1 MTAARH
7 VVLGLAQAR
16 SAWFRSVAAWTH
28 SASLPIEF
36 VKCMSVVEVRAHLS
50 SGRPFSAL
58 LVDAGLTA
66 LDRDLI
72 ERAKEAGCA
81 VIVVD
86 DVRVDRDW
94 RSLGAATV
102 VNPLFGREDL
112 LEALAAHG
120 RAVGRAD
127 DLPGGHLPLPETT
140 PLAGGRVVMVCGSG
154 GAGASS
160 VSIALAQG
168 LAEHET
174 PGPRVLL
181 ADLALHADQAMLHDA
196 GDVVPGV
203 QELVDAHRSG
213 LPALDELHTFTYR
226 IDARGYQLLL
236 GLRRARHWSAIRP
249 RAFASTLSSLTRG
262 WDVIVCDTDADLEGE
277 AEGGSMD
284 VEERHVMARS
294 VADRADVVFAVGRP
308 GLHGLHALVRVLDG
322 LLGHGVEGSR
332 IVPVINGAPKPA
344 RARSEIAAAVPAL
357 LGRRADVGALASPIF
372 LPERRVDDA
381 LRDGVRLPDA
391 LTAPLRGAFAATME
405 RTDRRDRTTAPQL
418 ITPGSLGHW
427 SPEPA

>member
-1 MTAARH
+1 MRH

-36 VKCMSVVEVRAHLS
+36 VKCMSAVEVRAHLS

-58 LVDAGLTA
+58 LVDAGLTT

-72 ERAKEAGCA
+72 ERATEAGCA

-86 DVRVDRDW
+86 DVRVERDW

-102 VNPLFGREDL
+102 VNPLFSREDL
-112 LEALAAHG
+112 LEVLATHG
-120 RAVGRAD
+120 REVGRAD
-127 DLPGGHLPLPETT
+127 DLPGGHLSLPEPPTVS
-140 PLAGGRVVMVCGSG
+140 GGRVVMVCGSG

-168 LAEHET
+168 LAQPPT
-174 PGPRVLL
+174 GPRILL

-203 QELVDAHRSG
+203 QELVDAHRTG
-213 LPALDELHTFTYR
+213 LPAVDELHTFTFR
-226 IDARGYQLLL
+226 VDARGYQLLL

-249 RAFASTLSSLTRG
+249 RAFASALSSLTRG
-262 WDVIVCDTDADLEGE
+262 WDVVVCDTDADLEGE

-284 VEERHVMARS
+284 VEERHAMGRT

-322 LLGHGVEGSR
+322 LLGHGVDGSR
-332 IVPVINGAPKPA
+332 IVPVINAAPKAA
-344 RARSEIAAAVPAL
+344 RARAEIAAAVPAL
-357 LGRRADVGALASPIF
+357 LGRRAGIEALSSPVF

-391 LTAPLRGAFAATME
+391 LTAPLRGAFTATTE
-405 RTDRRDRTTAPQL
+405 RAGRRDRGVEPQL

-427 SPEPA
+427 SPELT

>member
-1 MTAARH
+1 MTSARH

-36 VKCMSVVEVRAHLS
+36 VKCMSAVEVRGHLS

-58 LVDAGLTA
+58 LVDAGLTS

-72 ERAKEAGCA
+72 ERANAAGCA

-86 DVRVDRDW
+86 DVRVERDW
-94 RSLGAATV
+94 RSLGASTV

-112 LEALAAHG
+112 LDALATHA
-120 RAVGRAD
+120 REVGRAD
-127 DLPGGHLPLPETT
+127 EVPGGHLSLPD
-140 PLAGGRVVMVCGSG
+140 LAPVVGGRIAMVCGSG

-160 VSIALAQG
+160 VSIALSQG
-168 LAEHET
+168 LAEQP
-174 PGPRVLL
+174 PGPRILL
-181 ADLALHADQAMLHDA
+181 ADFALHADQAMLHDA

-213 LPALDELHTFTYR
+213 LPAVDDLHTFTFR
-226 IDARGYQLLL
+226 IDERGYQLLL

-249 RAFASTLSSLTRG
+249 RAFASSLSSLTRA
-262 WDVIVCDTDADLEGE
+262 WDVVVCDTDADLEGE
-277 AEGGSMD
+277 ADGGSMD
-284 VEERHVMARS
+284 VEERHVMCRT
-294 VADRADVVFAVGRP
+294 VADRADVVFAVGKP

-322 LLGHGVEGSR
+322 LLNHGVAGSR
-332 IVPVINGAPKPA
+332 IVPVVNGAPKTA
-344 RARSEIAAAVPAL
+344 RARAEIAAALPAL
-357 LGRRADVGALASPIF
+357 LGHRGDVDTLATPVF

-381 LRDGVRLPDA
+381 LRDGVRLPEA
-391 LTAPLRGAFAATME
+391 LTAPLRGAFVAMSE
-405 RTDRRDRTTAPQL
+405 RNERRAGAIEPQR
-418 ITPGSLGHW
+418 IAPGSLGHW
-427 SPEPA
+427 SPELA

>member
-1 MTAARH
+1 MTAVRH

-16 SAWFRSVAAWTH
+16 SAWFRSVAAWTN

-58 LVDAGLTA
+58 LVDAGITA

-72 ERAKEAGCA
+72 ERANGAGCA

-86 DVRVDRDW
+86 DVRVERDW
-94 RSLGAATV
+94 PSLGAATV
-102 VNPLFGREDL
+102 VNPLFAREDL
-112 LEALAAHG
+112 LEVLAAHG
-120 RAVGRAD
+120 REVGRAD
-127 DLPGGHLPLPETT
+127 DLPGGHLSLPDA
-140 PLAGGRVVMVCGSG
+140 PPVVGGQIVMVCGSG

-168 LAEHET
+168 LAAHQR
-174 PGPRVLL
+174 PGLRILL
-181 ADLALHADQAMLHDA
+181 ADFALHADQAMLHDA
-196 GDVVPGV
+196 GDVMPGV

-213 LPALDELHTFTYR
+213 LPAAGDLHTFTFR

-249 RAFASTLSSLTRG
+249 RAFASAMSSLSRA
-262 WDVIVCDTDADLEGE
+262 WDVVVCDTDADLEGE
-277 AEGGSMD
+277 AEGGSID
-284 VEERHVMARS
+284 VEERHVMSRT

-322 LLGHGVEGSR
+322 LLGHGVDSSR

-344 RARSEIAAAVPAL
+344 RARAEIAAAVPAL
-357 LGRRADVGALASPIF
+357 LGRRDDEALASPIF
-372 LPERRVDDA
+372 LPERRVDEA
-381 LRDGVRLPDA
+381 LRDGVRLPEA
-391 LTAPLRGAFAATME
+391 LTAPLRGAFVATIE
-405 RTDRRDRTTAPQL
+405 RAGGRGQAPEPSL
-418 ITPGSLGHW
+418 IAPGSLGHW
-427 SPEPA
+427 SPELA